1 MDILQTKADILVIYA
16 NAFDSKGED
25 GSAING
31 CTVHYLFWGENGTAM
46 IGQSEPDITK
56 PVGMQR
62 GKSWVDYYLRN
73 KIRIAPAIYEGTFKM
88 DVDSKGKPT
97 LKMVDIAYK
106 SNVRMEAY
114 KLNGIDVPGML
125 RDTEDEGVETT
136 DDPVTS
142 IPDETSGDTAADPDN
157 KDRIPA
163 DTAAA
168 FNSNNEDQTASG
180 NTPAPSASAKDHKS
194 RKQS

>member
-1 MDILQTKADILVIYA
+1 MDVLQTKADILVIYA

-56 PVGMQR
+56 PIGMQR

-114 KLNGIDVPGML
+114 KLNGVVVPGML
-125 RDTEDEGVETT
+125 QDTGEENAEAT

-142 IPDETSGDTAADPDN
+142 APAETSGDIAADPDN
-157 KDRIPA
+157 EDKVPA
-163 DTAAA
+163 DATAA
-168 FNSNNEDQTASG
+168 FVQENKDQTASD
-180 NTPAPSASAKDHKS
+180 NTPAPSASAKDHRS
-194 RKQS
+194 RKQL

>member
-1 MDILQTKADILVIYA
+1 MEILKTKADILVIYA
-16 NAFDSKGED
+16 NAFDSRGED
-25 GSAING
+25 GSSING

-46 IGQSEPDITK
+46 IGQSEPDISK

-97 LKMVDIAYK
+97 LKLVDIAYK

-114 KLNGIDVPGML
+114 KLDGLFVPGMVE
-125 RDTEDEGVETT
+125 DTEENTETAP
-136 DDPVTS
+136 DPVTT
-142 IPDETSGDTAADPDN
+142 IPDDPAADPVPEV
-157 KDRIPA
+157 PA
-163 DTAAA
+163 GDPVPGHT
-168 FNSNNEDQTASG
+168 
-180 NTPAPSASAKDHKS
+180 SADPVPDSPAKDHKS

>member
-1 MDILQTKADILVIYA
+1 MDIFQTKADILVIYA

-62 GKSWVDYYLRN
+62 GKSWVDYNLRN
-73 KIRIAPAIYEGTFKM
+73 KIRIAPAIYEGIFKM

-125 RDTEDEGVETT
+125 RDTEDESMETT

-142 IPDETSGDTAADPDN
+142 APDEISGDTAADPN
-157 KDRIPA
+157 NQDRIPT
-163 DTAAA
+163 DTAA
-168 FNSNNEDQTASG
+168 D
-180 NTPAPSASAKDHKS
+180 NTPVPSASAKDHKS

>member
-1 MDILQTKADILVIYA
+1 MNALSTKTDILVIYA

-25 GSAING
+25 GSIING

-125 RDTEDEGVETT
+125 RDTGEENTETT
-136 DDPVTS
+136 EDPVTS
-142 IPDETSGDTAADPDN
+142 VSDEISGDIAAGSDHKGKVPAADADVPD
-157 KDRIPA
+157 P
-163 DTAAA
+163 
-168 FNSNNEDQTASG
+168 EDKNQPLSD
-180 NTPAPSASAKDHKS
+180 NTPVPSAPTKDHKS

>member
-1 MDILQTKADILVIYA
+1 MDIFQTKADILVIYA

-56 PVGMQR
+56 PIGMQR

-114 KLNGIDVPGML
+114 KLNGIVVPGML

-142 IPDETSGDTAADPDN
+142 VSDETSGDADSDN

-168 FNSNNEDQTASG
+168 FSSNNENQNASD

>member
-125 RDTEDEGVETT
+125 RDTEDGGVETT

-142 IPDETSGDTAADPDN
+142 APDEISGDTAADPDN

-168 FNSNNEDQTASG
+168 SNSNNEDQTASD
-180 NTPAPSASAKDHKS
+180 NTPAPSASARDHKS

>member
-1 MDILQTKADILVIYA
+1 MDFLKTKADIMIFYA

-31 CTVHYLFWGENGTAM
+31 CTVHYLFWGESGTAL

-62 GKSWVDYYLRN
+62 GKSWVDYALRN
-73 KIRIAPAIYEGTFKM
+73 KIRIAPAIYEGTFVM

-97 LKMVDIAYK
+97 LKLIDVAYK

-114 KLNGIDVPGML
+114 KLNGIFIPGML
-125 RDTEDEGVETT
+125 EDTTESTETT
-136 DDPVTS
+136 TDPVTS
-142 IPDETSGDTAADPDN
+142 VSDETDSDNTASDEIIPDADN
-157 KDRIPA
+157 KEG
-163 DTAAA
+163 TL
-168 FNSNNEDQTASG
+168 SNNTPSPNAS
-180 NTPAPSASAKDHKS
+180 SKDHKS
-194 RKQS
+194 RK